1 MKNIG
6 IVHYQV
12 GRMDGVSLEIDKW
25 RRVLEN
31 MGHHVHLCAGDLSS
45 LQGTLIEE
53 IYHHRPEITRLYH
66 NTFETLDSYPDES
79 AYRAELLRLEE
90 ILQEKLRSFVEDC
103 RIDYLIPE
111 NVLSVGINPALS
123 MALSHVMHEMALPG
137 LAHHHDFYWEREM
150 GVALT
155 CGTALELVD
164 KYLPPRHQRLQH
176 VVINSRAQRSLA
188 ERKGLQAGIV
198 PNVFDFEDPHWERD
212 EYNADFRARIGL
224 REQDIMILQA
234 TRITPR
240 KGIELAVDFCRALGR
255 PERRARLQE
264 RGLYDGRAFDE
275 TSRIVLVLAG
285 YSRDDLTGTYLERL
299 GKKIEREQIEALF
312 IEDLIEGR
320 RQTRAGEKI
329 YSLWDSYVF
338 ADFVTYPSLDE
349 GFGNQFLE
357 ALRARLPLLLFEYE
371 VYRDDIKDRGFRV
384 ISLGSTIEG
393 YDDLGLAQVPP
404 AAVRMAADRAVDLLT
419 NSRRRNEIVEHN
431 LELAREHYSLETLRG
446 LLSDLIGDQ

>member
-25 RRVLEN
+25 KRVLES
-31 MGHHVHLCAGDLSS
+31 MGHAVHLCAGDLSS

-53 IYHHRPEITRLYH
+53 IYHHRPEISRLYH

-79 AYRAELLRLEE
+79 GYRAELLRLEE
-90 ILQEKLRSFVEDC
+90 ILEEKLRDFVEAC
-103 RIDYLIPE
+103 EIDYLLPE
-111 NVLSVGINPALS
+111 NVLSVGINPPLS
-123 MALSHVMHEMALPG
+123 MALSRLMGELELPG
-137 LAHHHDFYWEREM
+137 LAHHHDFYWEREL

-155 CGTALELVD
+155 CATALELVD
-164 KYLPPRHQRLQH
+164 KYLPPRHRRLRH
-176 VVINSRAQRSLA
+176 AVINSRAKASLA
-188 ERKGLQAGIV
+188 ERKGLQATVV
-198 PNVFDFEDPHWERD
+198 PNVFDFNCPAWEKD
-212 EYNADFRARIGL
+212 DYNQDFRARIGL
-224 REQDIMILQA
+224 REEDVMILQA

-240 KGIELAVDFCRALGR
+240 KGIELAVDFCRALDS

-264 RGLYDGRAFDE
+264 RGLYDGRAFGE

-299 GKKIEREQIEALF
+299 KKKIEREQIDALF

-329 YSLWDSYVF
+329 YGLWDSYVF
-338 ADFVTYPSLDE
+338 SDFVTYPSLDE

-357 ALRARLPLLLFEYE
+357 ALCARLPLLVFEYE
-371 VYRDDIKDRGFRV
+371 VYRDDIKDKGFRV
-384 ISLGSTIEG
+384 ISLGSAVDG

-404 AAVRMAADRAVDLLT
+404 ATIQMAADRAVDLLT
-419 NSRRRNEIVEHN
+419 NGPLRREIVEHN
-431 LELAREHYSLETLRG
+431 YQVAREHYSLETLRG
-446 LLSDLIGDQ
+446 YLSELIGD